1 MNPYEETPIA
11 RTLLDIANSDPF
23 ATRDRLQAFQHY
35 SAMTAMQTQIDTEIR
50 GIREPNIAYN
60 DYAIR
65 RNALMAQASDR
76 TLHPM
81 TRTIAQNQLDA
92 LSSDYNTVHSQF
104 RDNPK
109 PIDVE
114 RLLSTERAVLYGSRA
129 LNVNRN
135 SSDYDLAFSY
145 ESHRMVYEYLKV
157 SNTPI
162 SSSTSYF
169 TSVPE
174 AGYHT
179 FFQYRGEDTKIDI
192 IFVHNDEDLDV
203 IRSSIQDLQSI
214 PLYMLHDKHFRI
226 EAYNRALQHRDW
238 KPLVNAQRSE
248 RILSRQRRA
257 FEEERS
263 ATVARASGTSI
274 W

>member
-1 MNPYEETPIA
+1 MAQHEIAAA
-11 RTLLDIANSDPF
+11 RTLLDIPNSNYL
-23 ATRDRLQAFQHY
+23 AERDVLQVYQPY
-35 SAMTAMQTQIDTEIR
+35 QAMTAMQTQIDTEIR
-50 GIREPNIAYN
+50 GIQEPNTMYS
-60 DYAIR
+60 DYARR
-65 RNALMAQASDR
+65 RNVLMAQASDSS
-76 TLHPM
+76 LHPM
-81 TRTIAQNQLDA
+81 TRTLVQIQLDV
-92 LSSDYNTVHSQF
+92 LNSDYNTGHSQY

-114 RLLSTERAVLYGSRA
+114 RLLSTEGVILYGSRA

-157 SNTPI
+157 NNTPI

-179 FFQYRGEDTKIDI
+179 FFQYIGEDTKIDI

-214 PLYMLHDKHFRI
+214 PSYMLHDKHFRI
-226 EAYNRALQHRDW
+226 EAYNRALQHRGW

-257 FEEERS
+257 FEEARS

>member
-1 MNPYEETPIA
+1 MNPYEETPVA
-11 RTLLDIANSDPF
+11 RTLLDIANSDRF
-23 ATRDRLQAFQHY
+23 FTRDSLQAFQHY
-35 SAMTAMQTQIDTEIR
+35 PAMSIMPPQIDTEIR
-50 GIREPNIAYN
+50 GIQDPITIHS
-60 DYAIR
+60 DYPRR
-65 RNALMAQASDR
+65 RNALMAQVSDR

-81 TRTIAQNQLDA
+81 TRTLAQKQLDA
-92 LSSDYNTVHSQF
+92 LHSDYNTEHSQY

-114 RLLSTERAVLYGSRA
+114 RLLSTEGMDLYGSRA

-145 ESHRMVYEYLKV
+145 EAHRMIYEYLKA
-157 SNTPI
+157 SNIPI
-162 SSSTSYF
+162 SHSTSYF

-179 FFQYRGEDTKIDI
+179 FFQCMVEDIKIDI
-192 IFVHNDEDLDV
+192 IFVHNDEDLDL

-214 PLYMLHDKHFRI
+214 PSYMLHDKRFRI
-226 EAYNRALQHRDW
+226 EAYNRALQHRGW
-238 KPLVNAQRSE
+238 KPLIRVLAE
-248 RILSRQRRA
+248 GTEVATRA
-257 FEEERS
+257 R
-263 ATVARASGTSI
+263 GTSI

>member
-1 MNPYEETPIA
+1 MAQHETPIA

-23 ATRDRLQAFQHY
+23 AARDRLQAFQHY
-35 SAMTAMQTQIDTEIR
+35 SAMSTMQTQIDTGIR
-50 GIREPNIAYN
+50 GIRDPNIAYS

-65 RNALMAQASDR
+65 RNALMAQVSDR

-81 TRTIAQNQLDA
+81 TRTLAQNQLDA
-92 LSSDYNTVHSQF
+92 LNSDYNTGHSPF

-114 RLLSTERAVLYGSRA
+114 RLLSIEGMVLYGSRA
-129 LNVNRN
+129 LNVNGN
-135 SSDYDLAFSY
+135 YSDYDLAFSY
-145 ESHRMVYEYLKV
+145 ESHRRVYEYLKV
-157 SNTPI
+157 NNTPI

-179 FFQYRGEDTKIDI
+179 FFQYMGEDTKIDI

-214 PLYMLHDKHFRI
+214 PSYMLHDKHFRI
-226 EAYNRALQHRDW
+226 EAYNRALQHRGW
-238 KPLVNAQRSE
+238 KPLVKAPGSE
-248 RILSRQRRA
+248 RVLSRQRRA
-257 FEEERS
+257 FEEARS
-263 ATVARASGTSI
+263 ATVARAMGTPP

>member
-1 MNPYEETPIA
+1 MAQHEIAAA
-11 RTLLDIANSDPF
+11 RTLLDIPNSNYLLE
-23 ATRDRLQAFQHY
+23 RDILQVYQPY
-35 SAMTAMQTQIDTEIR
+35 QAMTARQTQIDTEVR
-50 GIREPNIAYN
+50 GIREPNTAYS
-60 DYAIR
+60 DYQRR
-65 RNALMAQASDR
+65 RNTLMAQASDR

-81 TRTIAQNQLDA
+81 TRTLAQNQLDA
-92 LSSDYNTVHSQF
+92 LNSGYNTGHSPF

-109 PIDVE
+109 SIDVE
-114 RLLSTERAVLYGSRA
+114 RLLSTEGVVLYGSRA
-129 LNVNRN
+129 LNVNGN

-157 SNTPI
+157 NNTPI

-179 FFQYRGEDTKIDI
+179 FFQYMGEDTKIDI

-214 PLYMLHDKHFRI
+214 PSYMLHDKHFRI
-226 EAYNRALQHRDW
+226 EAYNRALQHRGW

-248 RILSRQRRA
+248 RILSHQRRA
-257 FEEERS
+257 FEEARS
-263 ATVARASGTSI
+263 ATVARAIGTSP

>member
-1 MNPYEETPIA
+1 MAQHSNYLLERDILQVYGPYQEMIA
-11 RTLLDIANSDPF
+11 R
-23 ATRDRLQAFQHY
+23 
-35 SAMTAMQTQIDTEIR
+35 QTQTDTEII
-50 GIREPNIAYN
+50 GIREPNTAYS
-60 DYAIR
+60 DYAR
-65 RNALMAQASDR
+65 RRKALMAQASDR

-81 TRTIAQNQLDA
+81 TRTLAQNQLDA
-92 LSSDYNTVHSQF
+92 LNSDYNTAHSPF
-104 RDNPK
+104 GDNPK

-114 RLLSTERAVLYGSRA
+114 RLVSTEGVVLYGSRA

-145 ESHRMVYEYLKV
+145 ESHRRVYEYLKV
-157 SNTPI
+157 NNTPI

-179 FFQYRGEDTKIDI
+179 FFQYMGEDTKIDI

-214 PLYMLHDKHFRI
+214 PSYMLHDKHFRI
-226 EAYNRALQHRDW
+226 EAYNRALQHRGW

-257 FEEERS
+257 FEEARS
-263 ATVARASGTSI
+263 ATVARAIGTSI

>member
-1 MNPYEETPIA
+1 MNPYEETPAA

-23 ATRDRLQAFQHY
+23 AARDRLQVYQSY
-35 SAMTAMQTQIDTEIR
+35 QEMTAMQAQIGTEIR
-50 GIREPNIAYN
+50 GIREPNRSYS
-60 DYAIR
+60 DYTRR
-65 RNALMAQASDR
+65 RNALMAQVSYR

-81 TRTIAQNQLDA
+81 TRTLAQNQLDA
-92 LSSDYNTVHSQF
+92 LNSDYNTGHSPF
-104 RDNPK
+104 RDSPK

-114 RLLSTERAVLYGSRA
+114 RLLSTEGMVLYGSRA

-157 SNTPI
+157 NNTPI
-162 SSSTSYF
+162 SHSTSYF

-179 FFQYRGEDTKIDI
+179 FFQYMGEDTKIDI

-214 PLYMLHDKHFRI
+214 PSYMLHDKHFRI
-226 EAYNRALQHRDW
+226 EAYNRALQHRGW

-257 FEEERS
+257 SEEARS
-263 ATVARASGTSI
+263 AIARAIGTSI

>member
-23 ATRDRLQAFQHY
+23 ATRDRLQVYQSY
-35 SAMTAMQTQIDTEIR
+35 QAMTERQTQRDTEIR
-50 GIREPNIAYN
+50 GIRDPITMYS

-81 TRTIAQNQLDA
+81 TRTLAQNQLDA
-92 LSSDYNTVHSQF
+92 LNSDYNIGYSTF

-114 RLLSTERAVLYGSRA
+114 RLLSIEGMVLYGSRA
-129 LNVNRN
+129 LNVNGN
-135 SSDYDLAFSY
+135 YSDYDLAFSY
-145 ESHRMVYEYLKV
+145 ESHRRVYEYLKV
-157 SNTPI
+157 NNTPI

-179 FFQYRGEDTKIDI
+179 FFQYIGKDTKIDI

-214 PLYMLHDKHFRI
+214 PSYMLHDKHFRI
-226 EAYNRALQHRDW
+226 EAYNRALQHRGW

-248 RILSRQRRA
+248 RILSSQRRA
-257 FEEERS
+257 FEEARS
-263 ATVARASGTSI
+263 ATVARARGTSI

>member
-1 MNPYEETPIA
+1 MTQHETPVD
-11 RTLLDIANSDPF
+11 RTLLDIPNSDTF

-35 SAMTAMQTQIDTEIR
+35 SARTAMQTQIDTEIR
-50 GIREPNIAYN
+50 LIQEPNTIYN
-60 DYAIR
+60 DYARR

-76 TLHPM
+76 ALHPM
-81 TRTIAQNQLDA
+81 TRTLAQKQLDA
-92 LSSDYNTVHSQF
+92 LNSDYNTAHSPF
-104 RDNPK
+104 RDSPK

-114 RLLSTERAVLYGSRA
+114 RLLSTEGVVLYGSRA
-129 LNVNRN
+129 LNVNKN

-157 SNTPI
+157 NNTPI

-179 FFQYRGEDTKIDI
+179 FFQYMGEDTKIDI
-192 IFVHNDEDLDV
+192 IFVHNDEDLDT

-214 PLYMLHDKHFRI
+214 PSYMLHDKHFRV
-226 EAYNRALQHRDW
+226 EAYNRALQHRGC

-248 RILSRQRRA
+248 RILFRQRRA
-257 FEEERS
+257 SEEARS
-263 ATVARASGTSI
+263 AAVARAIGASV

>member
-1 MNPYEETPIA
+1 MPQYEIAAA
-11 RTLLDIANSDPF
+11 RTLLDIPSSSYLVE
-23 ATRDRLQAFQHY
+23 RDISQVYQPYQAI
-35 SAMTAMQTQIDTEIR
+35 TAMQTQIDTEIR
-50 GIREPNIAYN
+50 GIRDPVTMHN
-60 DYAIR
+60 DYARR
-65 RNALMAQASDR
+65 RNTLIAQVSDR
-76 TLHPM
+76 ALHPM
-81 TRTIAQNQLDA
+81 TRTLAQKQLDV
-92 LSSDYNTVHSQF
+92 LNSDYNTGHSPF

-114 RLLSTERAVLYGSRA
+114 RLLSTEGMVLYGSRA

-145 ESHRMVYEYLKV
+145 ESHRVIYEYLKV
-157 SNTPI
+157 NNTSI

-179 FFQYRGEDTKIDI
+179 FFQYMGEDTKIDI

-214 PLYMLHDKHFRI
+214 PSYMLHNKGFRI
-226 EAYNRALQHRDW
+226 EAYNRALQHRGW

-248 RILSRQRRA
+248 RIGT
-257 FEEERS
+257 ERS
-263 ATVARASGTSI
+263 WWSRSVAGRGTST
-274 W
+274 WS

>member
-1 MNPYEETPIA
+1 MAQHSNYLLERDVLQVYGSYQEMIA
-11 RTLLDIANSDPF
+11 R
-23 ATRDRLQAFQHY
+23 
-35 SAMTAMQTQIDTEIR
+35 QTQIDTEII
-50 GIREPNIAYN
+50 GIREPNISYSG
-60 DYAIR
+60 YQRR
-65 RNALMAQASDR
+65 RNTLMAQASDR

-81 TRTIAQNQLDA
+81 TRTLAQKQLDV
-92 LSSDYNTVHSQF
+92 LNSDYNTGHSPF

-114 RLLSTERAVLYGSRA
+114 RLLSTEGVVLYGSRA

-157 SNTPI
+157 NNTPI

-174 AGYHT
+174 AGYPT
-179 FFQYRGEDTKIDI
+179 FFQYMGEDTKIDI

-214 PLYMLHDKHFRI
+214 PSYMLHNKGFRI
-226 EAYNRALQHRDW
+226 EAYNRALQHRGW

-248 RILSRQRRA
+248 RIGT
-257 FEEERS
+257 ERS
-263 ATVARASGTSI
+263 WWSRSVAGRGTST
-274 W
+274 

>member
-1 MNPYEETPIA
+1 MAQLEIAAA
-11 RTLLDIANSDPF
+11 RTLLDIPSSSYLVE
-23 ATRDRLQAFQHY
+23 RDISQVYQPYQAI
-35 SAMTAMQTQIDTEIR
+35 TAMQTQIDTEIR
-50 GIREPNIAYN
+50 GIRDPVTMYN
-60 DYAIR
+60 DYARR
-65 RNALMAQASDR
+65 RNTLIAQVSDR
-76 TLHPM
+76 ALHPM
-81 TRTIAQNQLDA
+81 TRTLAQKQLDV
-92 LSSDYNTVHSQF
+92 LNSDYNTGHSQYK
-104 RDNPK
+104 DNPK

-114 RLLSTERAVLYGSRA
+114 RLLSTEGMVLYGSRA

-157 SNTPI
+157 NNTPI
-162 SSSTSYF
+162 SNSTSYF

-179 FFQYRGEDTKIDI
+179 FFQYMGEDTKIDI

-214 PLYMLHDKHFRI
+214 PSYMLHDKHFRI
-226 EAYNRALQHRDW
+226 EAYNRALQHRGW
-238 KPLVNAQRSE
+238 KPLVKAPGSE
-248 RILSRQRRA
+248 RVLSRQRRA
-257 FEEERS
+257 FEEARS
-263 ATVARASGTSI
+263 ATVARAMGTQP

>member
-1 MNPYEETPIA
+1 MAQHSNYSNYLLERAILQVSGSYQEMIA
-11 RTLLDIANSDPF
+11 R
-23 ATRDRLQAFQHY
+23 
-35 SAMTAMQTQIDTEIR
+35 QTQIDTEII
-50 GIREPNIAYN
+50 GIREPDISDS
-60 DYAIR
+60 DYQR
-65 RNALMAQASDR
+65 RKNALIAQASDR

-81 TRTIAQNQLDA
+81 TRTLAQKQLDA
-92 LSSDYNTVHSQF
+92 LNSDYNIGYSTF

-114 RLLSTERAVLYGSRA
+114 RLLSIEGIVLYGSRA
-129 LNVNRN
+129 LNVNKN

-157 SNTPI
+157 NNTPI
-162 SSSTSYF
+162 SHSTTYF

-179 FFQYRGEDTKIDI
+179 FFQYIGEDTKIDI

-214 PLYMLHDKHFRI
+214 PSYMLHDKHFRI
-226 EAYNRALQHRDW
+226 EAYNRALQHRGW

-248 RILSRQRRA
+248 RILSHQRRA
-257 FEEERS
+257 FEEARS
-263 ATVARASGTSI
+263 ATVARARGASL

>member
-1 MNPYEETPIA
+1 MNSY
-11 RTLLDIANSDPF
+11 
-23 ATRDRLQAFQHY
+23 
-35 SAMTAMQTQIDTEIR
+35 EIR
-50 GIREPNIAYN
+50 SQAYQQYLAITDIRSRDSPTLI
-60 DYAIR
+60 DHTRR

-81 TRTIAQNQLDA
+81 TRTLAQNQLDA
-92 LSSDYNTVHSQF
+92 LNSGYNTVHSQF
-104 RDNPK
+104 RDSPK

-114 RLLSTERAVLYGSRA
+114 RLLSTEGMVLYGSRA

-157 SNTPI
+157 NNTPI
-162 SSSTSYF
+162 SHSTSYF
-169 TSVPE
+169 SSAPE

-179 FFQYRGEDTKIDI
+179 FFQYMGEDTKIDI

-214 PLYMLHDKHFRI
+214 PEYMLYDKHFRI
-226 EAYNRALQHRDW
+226 DTYNKALQHRGW
-238 KPLVNAQRSE
+238 KPIDNTPSPRGYSARSFGE
-248 RILSRQRRA
+248 ARP
-257 FEEERS
+257 
-263 ATVARASGTSI
+263 VAARGTSS
-274 W
+274 WL

>member
-1 MNPYEETPIA
+1 MTQHETPGA
-11 RTLLDIANSDPF
+11 RLFLDTTNSNYL
-23 ATRDRLQAFQHY
+23 AERDVLQVYQPYQAR
-35 SAMTAMQTQIDTEIR
+35 TAMQTQIDTEVR
-50 GIREPNIAYN
+50 GIREPNTAYN
-60 DYAIR
+60 DYARR
-65 RNALMAQASDR
+65 RNTLMAQASDR

-81 TRTIAQNQLDA
+81 TRTLAQKQLDA
-92 LSSDYNTVHSQF
+92 LNSDYNPGPSPF

-114 RLLSTERAVLYGSRA
+114 RLLSVEGMVLYGSRA

-145 ESHRMVYEYLKV
+145 ESHRGVYEYLKV
-157 SNTPI
+157 NNTPI

-179 FFQYRGEDTKIDI
+179 FFQYMGEDTKIDI

-214 PLYMLHDKHFRI
+214 PSYMLHDKRFRI
-226 EAYNRALQHRDW
+226 EAYNRALRHRGW

-257 FEEERS
+257 FEEARS
-263 ATVARASGTSI
+263 ATVARASGASI

>member
-1 MNPYEETPIA
+1 MAQHETPVA
-11 RTLLDIANSDPF
+11 STLLDIANSDHF

-50 GIREPNIAYN
+50 GIQEPNTAYS
-60 DYAIR
+60 DYQRR
-65 RNALMAQASDR
+65 RNTLMAQASDR

-81 TRTIAQNQLDA
+81 TRTLAQNQLDA
-92 LSSDYNTVHSQF
+92 LNSGYNTGHSPF

-114 RLLSTERAVLYGSRA
+114 RLLSTEGMVLYGSRA

-145 ESHRMVYEYLKV
+145 ESHRVIYEYLKV
-157 SNTPI
+157 NNTSI

-179 FFQYRGEDTKIDI
+179 FFQYMGEDTKIDI

-214 PLYMLHDKHFRI
+214 PSYMLHDKHFRI
-226 EAYNRALQHRDW
+226 EAYNRALQHRGW
-238 KPLVNAQRSE
+238 KPLVNEQRSA
-248 RILSRQRRA
+248 RIQAEQRRA
-257 FEEERS
+257 FGEAR
-263 ATVARASGTSI
+263 VAAGRGTTP
-274 W
+274 WF

>member
-1 MNPYEETPIA
+1 MAQHSNYLLERDVLQVYGSYQEMIA
-11 RTLLDIANSDPF
+11 R
-23 ATRDRLQAFQHY
+23 
-35 SAMTAMQTQIDTEIR
+35 QTQIDTEIR
-50 GIREPNIAYN
+50 GIQYPDISYS
-60 DYAIR
+60 DYARR

-81 TRTIAQNQLDA
+81 TRTLAQNQLDA
-92 LSSDYNTVHSQF
+92 LNSDYNTTHSQY

-114 RLLSTERAVLYGSRA
+114 RLLSTEGVVLYGSRA
-129 LNVNRN
+129 LNINRN

-145 ESHRMVYEYLKV
+145 ESHRMVYEYLKA

-162 SSSTSYF
+162 SHSTSYF

-179 FFQYRGEDTKIDI
+179 FFQYMGEDTKIDI

-214 PLYMLHDKHFRI
+214 PSYMLHDKHFRI
-226 EAYNRALQHRDW
+226 EAYNRALQHRGW

-257 FEEERS
+257 FEEARS
-263 ATVARASGTSI
+263 ATVARAMGTPP

>member
-1 MNPYEETPIA
+1 MAQHEIAAA
-11 RTLLDIANSDPF
+11 RTLLDIANSDLF
-23 ATRDRLQAFQHY
+23 AARDRLQAFQHY
-35 SAMTAMQTQIDTEIR
+35 SAMSTMQTQIDTGIR
-50 GIREPNIAYN
+50 GIRDPNIAYS

-65 RNALMAQASDR
+65 RNALMAQASDI

-81 TRTIAQNQLDA
+81 TRTLAQNQLDA
-92 LSSDYNTVHSQF
+92 LNSGYNTGHSPF

-114 RLLSTERAVLYGSRA
+114 RLLSTEGMVLYGSRA

-145 ESHRMVYEYLKV
+145 ESHIMVYEYLKV
-157 SNTPI
+157 NNTPI

-179 FFQYRGEDTKIDI
+179 FFQYMGEDTKIDI

-214 PLYMLHDKHFRI
+214 PSYMLHNKHFRI
-226 EAYNRALQHRDW
+226 EAYNRALQHRGW

-257 FEEERS
+257 SEEARS